1 MTIRVGHSTLSF
13 ARPNDDGNVMFEPF
27 VVKSGVSI
35 AANLREAFKT
45 SAFLNDSSA
54 RARALI
60 DSDVLL
66 VPMSHFDEMKAGH
79 FFAHTFPMHGQDHVF
94 FNVMPELSVVALSSI
109 NKDLKLVLDDHYE
122 DVRLVTAMS
131 PVWGYLFQRSLSG
144 NSQKLFG
151 YVHERK
157 IDIFC
162 FQQNKFSF
170 CNSFD
175 AKHVRDAVYYLL
187 YVWKQLQFDQ
197 LNDELHL
204 VGDLFLN
211 DNVSAQQDRE
221 LLLSE
226 LRRFLQK
233 VYVINPSAEFNRA
246 QVTTLKNMPF
256 DMQTLFVKGR

>member
-1 MTIRVGHSTLSF
+1 
-13 ARPNDDGNVMFEPF
+13 
-27 VVKSGVSI
+27 
-35 AANLREAFKT
+35 
-45 SAFLNDSSA
+45 
-54 RARALI
+54 
-60 DSDVLL
+60 
-66 VPMSHFDEMKAGH
+66 
-79 FFAHTFPMHGQDHVF
+79 
-94 FNVMPELSVVALSSI
+94 
-109 NKDLKLVLDDHYE
+109 
-122 DVRLVTAMS
+122 
-131 PVWGYLFQRSLSG
+131 
-144 NSQKLFG
+144 
-151 YVHERK
+151 VHERK

-175 AKHVRDAVYYLL
+175 AKHIRDAVYYLL

-211 DNVSAQQDRE
+211 DTVSAQQDRE

-256 DMQTLFVKGR
+256 DMQKLFVKGM